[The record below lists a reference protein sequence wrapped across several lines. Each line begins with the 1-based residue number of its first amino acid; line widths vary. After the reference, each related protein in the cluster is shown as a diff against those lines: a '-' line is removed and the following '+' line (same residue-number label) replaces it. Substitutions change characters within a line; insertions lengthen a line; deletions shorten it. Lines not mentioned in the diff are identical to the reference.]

1 MTDYAMWQMA
11 RERPASPE
19 FAEKVRREK
28 QDRLNAYLATCP
40 KCAVCGGQLYQSQNA
55 KRQKADGSQSWRHW
69 GTGKV
74 RGDDGHK
81 AVA

>member
-1 MTDYAMWQMA
+1 MVNGYEFD
-11 RERPASPE
+11 RPASAE
-19 FAEKVRREK
+19 FAEKVRLAKKARE
-28 QDRLNAYLATCP
+28 DAYLANCP
-40 KCAVCGGQLYQSQNA
+40 KCAICGGQLYQSANA
-55 KRQKADGSQSWRHW
+55 KRLKADGTQSWRHW